1 MIPYSIAFFKQSNQG
16 WIIIDLIMD
25 FFFGIEIV
33 LTFFKA
39 YYDSNFILI
48 DKRGKI
54 AKAYLKT
61 WFFIDLI
68 AIIPI
73 NVIVGTYDF
82 VAIIRLLKLTKL
94 RKSLNV
100 GKLLKFFN
108 VTVNIEHERLI
119 GLIITFFVFC
129 HIVA

>member
-61 WFFIDLI
+61 WFFVDLI